1 MKVYHKDLYLPQT
14 HLKTVIGLKMTLNYS
29 DHAQR
34 ACVSDRYGIV
44 KPVNNIL
51 LTTANLVELYVNDWN
66 KVFKVLARTQQEENL
81 DSCLV
86 INLGESL
93 VITTWLCKREDI
105 HLTLDKSKYQ
115 TI

>member
-1 MKVYHKDLYLPQT
+1 MKVYHKDLFLPEM
-14 HLKTVIGLKMTLNYS
+14 HLKTVIGRKMLLNYS

-44 KPVNNIL
+44 RPVQNIL
-51 LTTANLVELYVNDWN
+51 LTTANLIELYVNDWN
-66 KVFKVLARTQQEENL
+66 KVFKVLARTPQEDSL

-105 HLTLDKSKYQ
+105 HLTLDKSKYS

>member
-14 HLKTVIGLKMTLNYS
+14 LLKTVIGIKMTLNYS

-44 KPVNNIL
+44 KPVSNIL
-51 LTTANLVELYVNDWN
+51 LTTANLIELYVNDWN
-66 KVFKVLARTQQEENL
+66 KVFKVLARTPQDDGL
-81 DSCLV
+81 DSCLIV
-86 INLGESL
+86 NLGESL
-93 VITTWLCKREDI
+93 VITTWLCKRTDT